1 MESNNKNYNRRNTT
15 LQKYNKDHLST
26 TLRKREPTQ
35 PQSIDK
41 DLTNELRKLRKLKVN
56 PSKAKILRNT
66 INITHLAKD

>member
-1 MESNNKNYNRRNTT
+1 MESNNENYNRRNTT

-26 TLRKREPTQ
+26 TLRKLTQ

-56 PSKAKILRNT
+56 PSKAKS
-66 INITHLAKD
+66 